1 MYSSTDGIPKDAT
14 PIQQLSNSNVTLSQ
28 DCSVQVYDIIKK
40 YDEELTLQKQQIQ
53 QLQQQLLDQQK
64 QQQDFLDQQK
74 KELEYQTVQKNIYQN
89 LEKLLDKVQNYGKNF
104 ENYAQQVQTQQQPQA
119 QQQQPQAQQQQPQV
133 QQVQN
138 QIGPFSSF
146 ISEVTE
152 DTLAF
157 IQAGP
162 TIMLFYAPWCVHC
175 VHFKPVYEQI
185 AKMCLDKK
193 LSVRFAVI
201 DGSKFPKIV
210 QDYKLKGYP
219 TIGLIRNSEFTMYN
233 GPRTD
238 TDIMSW
244 IEKI

>member
-104 ENYAQQVQTQQQPQA
+104 ENYAQQVQT
-119 QQQQPQAQQQQPQV
+119 QQQPQAQQQQPQV